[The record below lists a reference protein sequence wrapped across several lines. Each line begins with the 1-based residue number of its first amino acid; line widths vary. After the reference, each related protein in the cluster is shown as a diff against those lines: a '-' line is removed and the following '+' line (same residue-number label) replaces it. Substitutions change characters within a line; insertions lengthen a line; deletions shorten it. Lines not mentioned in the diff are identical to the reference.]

1 MAART
6 LTFAGWAATHQCQTI
21 QKTIRK
27 MEKLEY
33 ETVRRVGATTPK
45 RKKTDGGKRNRI
57 KSWRHP
63 KHEFDA
69 IFVMSYKWYYIKEA
83 QKSKIKIIELVD
95 QLQP

>member
-1 MAART
+1 MKQSGELAP
-6 LTFAGWAATHQCQTI
+6 LHQ
-21 QKTIRK
+21 K
-27 MEKLEY
+27 E
-33 ETVRRVGATTPK
+33 RRLMVEREIELKAL
-45 RKKTDGGKRNRI
+45 N
-57 KSWRHP
+57 P